1 MLRLDD
7 EVVRGWLE
15 GLVLRL
21 DEEVV
26 RGWLEGL
33 VLRFD
38 DVGVDD
44 GDR

>member
-1 MLRLDD
+1 VLRLDD

-15 GLVLRL
+15 GLVLPY
-21 DEEVV
+21 
-26 RGWLEGL
+26 
-33 VLRFD
+33 D

>member
-7 EVVRGWLE
+7 EVVRGWFE
-15 GLVLRL
+15 GLVLRF
-21 DEEVV
+21 DDEVV
-26 RGWLEGL
+26 RGWLEAL

-44 GDR
+44 ADR

>member
-7 EVVRGWLE
+7 VVVRGWLE
-15 GLVLRL
+15 GLVLRF
-21 DEEVV
+21 DDEVV

-38 DVGVDD
+38 DEGGRDAD
-44 GDR
+44 W